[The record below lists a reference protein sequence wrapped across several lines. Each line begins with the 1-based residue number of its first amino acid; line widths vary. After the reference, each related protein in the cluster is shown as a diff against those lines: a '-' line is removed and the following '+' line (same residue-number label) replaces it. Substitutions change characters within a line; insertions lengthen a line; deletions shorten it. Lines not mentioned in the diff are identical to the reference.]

1 MKMFIFG
8 VSGLRIECSQ
18 CLGEFYLG
26 GCMATASEVG
36 WGNLVSLL
44 GGWFMGTEKE
54 ISKWVNFWRTGK
66 GRGLGTTN

>member
-1 MKMFIFG
+1 MKMFFFG

-36 WGNLVSLL
+36 WGNLVSFIR
-44 GGWFMGTEKE
+44 GVVYG
-54 ISKWVNFWRTGK
+54 NRK
-66 GRGLGTTN
+66 GNK